1 MARNYSSIAG
11 SKTLAS
17 DVAIDAVQITLNNV
31 EGLPT
36 KPYVL
41 VLNPD
46 TASEEAVL
54 VTTNQDGVTS
64 PTLKVQRAI
73 ETNATAK
80 THTSGQVVR
89 HMIVGTDLQL
99 AHDHIDNTTT
109 AHNLDLKAPL
119 ASPTF
124 TGTVV
129 LPANTSIG
137 TISTAELNKLDGL
150 TVTTAEMNRLAG
162 VTSSVVSVDNTQT
175 LTAKTLT
182 SPTISNPTIS
192 GTITGTGVVSS
203 TNILD
208 GTIVNDDINA
218 SAAIVATKLTGSINN
233 FNTALT
239 DADFATL
246 ANAETLT
253 NKTLTS
259 PKINENVAVT
269 ATATELNYVTGVTS
283 AIQTQISAKPTLRY
297 EGDIV
302 NRNIFVQAAQPTAAN
317 TGDIWIDF

>member
-1 MARNYSSIAG
+1 MARNYSSIAEP
-11 SKTLAS
+11 KTLAAN
-17 DVAIDAVQITLNNV
+17 VAIDAVQITLNNV

-80 THTSGQVVR
+80 THTSGQVVK

-175 LTAKTLT
+175 LTSKTLT
-182 SPTISNPTIS
+182 SPAISNPTIS

-302 NRNIFVQAAQPTAAN
+302 NRNIGEYVFISN
-317 TGDIWIDF
+317 SKRKLKKRK

>member
-46 TASEEAVL
+46 TASEEVVL

-109 AHNLDLKAPL
+109 AHDLNLKAPL

-162 VTSSVVSVDNTQT
+162 VTSSVVSIDNTQT
-175 LTAKTLT
+175 LTSKTLT
-182 SPTISNPTIS
+182 SPTISDPTIS
-192 GTITGTGVVSS
+192 GTITGAVITSANIVDGTITS
-203 TNILD
+203 TDILD
-208 GTIVNDDINA
+208 GTIVNADINA
-218 SAAIVATKLTGSINN
+218 SAAIDKTKISG
-233 FNTALT
+233 TAV
-239 DADFATL
+239 TL
-246 ANAETLT
+246 AGIETLT

-259 PKINENVAVT
+259 PKINEDVAIT
-269 ATATELNYVTGVTS
+269 ATATELNYVDGVTS
-283 AIQTQISAKPTLRY
+283 AIQTQLTNRLQTSVGGAKVFIQT
-297 EGDIV
+297 D
-302 NRNIFVQAAQPTAAN
+302 QPTANAI
-317 TGDIWIDF
+317 GDIWIDY